1 MKKHNDQRID
11 EVLKNMVGG
20 YKHKSKLYKNKLAT
34 TWENTMGATIAK
46 YTSRISVRNNKLFI
60 TIDSAPLK
68 QELSFA
74 KEKIKKV
81 MNEELGE
88 NFISEVVIR

>member
-1 MKKHNDQRID
+1 MKKHNDQKID
-11 EVLKNMVGG
+11 EVLKNLVGN
-20 YKHKSKLYKNKLAT
+20 YKHKSKLYRNKLET
-34 TWENTMGATIAK
+34 TWESQMGTTISK

-68 QELSFA
+68 QELSFS
-74 KEKIKKV
+74 KDKIKKL

-88 NFISEVVIR
+88 NYILEVVIR

>member
-11 EVLKNMVGG
+11 EVLKNLVGG

-34 TWENTMGATIAK
+34 TWENMMGATIAK
-46 YTSRISVRNNKLFI
+46 YTSRISIRNKKLFI

-88 NFISEVVIR
+88 QFIDEVVIR

>member
-11 EVLKNMVGG
+11 EVLKNLVGG
-20 YKHKSKLYKNKLAT
+20 YKHKSKLYKNKLST
-34 TWENTMGATIAK
+34 TWESLMGTTIAK
-46 YTSRISVRNNKLFI
+46 YTSRISIRNKKLFI

-74 KEKIKKV
+74 KDKIVKL

-88 NFISEVVIR
+88 DYINEVVIR

>member
-11 EVLKNMVGG
+11 EVLKNLVGD
-20 YKHKSKLYKNKLAT
+20 YKHKSKLYKNKLST
-34 TWENTMGATIAK
+34 TWESLMGSTIAK
-46 YTSRISVRNNKLFI
+46 YTSRIAVRNKTLFI
-60 TIDSAPLK
+60 TIESAPLK

-74 KEKIKKV
+74 KEKILKL

-88 NFISEVVIR
+88 NYIEKVVIR

>member
-11 EVLKNMVGG
+11 EVLKNLVGD

-34 TWENTMGATIAK
+34 TWETLMGATIAK
-46 YTSRISVRNNKLFI
+46 YTSRISIRNKKLFV

-68 QELSFA
+68 HELSFA
-74 KEKIKKV
+74 KEKVKSL

-88 NFISEVVIR
+88 NYIDEVVIR

>member
-34 TWENTMGATIAK
+34 TWENTMGVTIAK